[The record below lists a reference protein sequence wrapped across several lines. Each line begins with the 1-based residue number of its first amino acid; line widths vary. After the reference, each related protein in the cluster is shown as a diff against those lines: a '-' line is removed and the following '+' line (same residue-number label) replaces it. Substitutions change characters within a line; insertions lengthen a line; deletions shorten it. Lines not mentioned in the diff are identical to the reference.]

1 VNVAIV
7 RGRLSSPPRK
17 TELGSGDLLVRY
29 EITVG
34 RDDGPADSV
43 PVSWVGAAEHAP
55 PELDAGDEVV
65 AVGRVHRRWFRTGG
79 ATASRTEVAAGTV
92 VPATRRA
99 TARKA
104 LEAAVTAA
112 AGALAR

>member
-1 VNVAIV
+1 MNVAIV

-17 TELGSGDLLVRY
+17 TELESGDLIVRY
-29 EITVG
+29 EVTVG

-43 PVSWVGAAEHAP
+43 PVSWVGPPKQAP

-92 VPATRRA
+92 VPASRRA
-99 TARKA
+99 AARKA
-104 LEAAVTAA
+104 VEAAVAA
-112 AGALAR
+112 VGEV